1 MSGLVGDV
9 TPVIHQSKT
18 MDLDA
23 VQQLGCTTLHQ
34 DPLHTAHYTAH
45 CEDQPGKIFN

>member
-23 VQQLGCTTLHQ
+23 VQQLGCITLHIVRINQ
-34 DPLHTAHYTAH
+34 ERYSIRI
-45 CEDQPGKIFN
+45 KK

>member
-18 MDLDA
+18 MDPDA
-23 VQQLGCTTLHQ
+23 VHHLGCTTL
-34 DPLHTAHYTAH
+34 LHAARINQERYSIRI
-45 CEDQPGKIFN
+45 KK

>member
-23 VQQLGCTTLHQ
+23 VHHSART
-34 DPLHTAHYTAH
+34 
-45 CEDQPGKIFN
+45 EDQPGKTFN